1 MTWGRVT
8 ILTQGLFKVIGRN
21 ISYFVFLWRNI
32 RSSYLNKDCM
42 RFENMSWSWPK
53 IICARS
59 RSLSKD
65 VNTLTRLYMY
75 IELENDMNENLTQRL
90 SGTELRPELELL
102 SFVQLIRRK
111 KWCTCSTFQLR
122 NTWVIFF
129 KWRVSF
135 DNLLKVTPA
144 KIILNYIPLLYVA
157 LIDLTWVLYL
167 TIMNDKKITIVCYEI
182 FSHEIHILILTYSKS
197 FYRTL
202 WWWDDETNEQFYKRS
217 WKWHAWVLHWYE

>member
-1 MTWGRVT
+1 MGNFKVYFCARFISFLWRNNKCSYLTQRMIMTWGCVI

-21 ISYFVFLWRNI
+21 NSYFVFLWRNI

-102 SFVQLIRRK
+102 QVQG
-111 KWCTCSTFQLR
+111 
-122 NTWVIFF
+122 
-129 KWRVSF
+129 
-135 DNLLKVTPA
+135 
-144 KIILNYIPLLYVA
+144 
-157 LIDLTWVLYL
+157 
-167 TIMNDKKITIVCYEI
+167 
-182 FSHEIHILILTYSKS
+182 H
-197 FYRTL
+197 
-202 WWWDDETNEQFYKRS
+202 
-217 WKWHAWVLHWYE
+217 